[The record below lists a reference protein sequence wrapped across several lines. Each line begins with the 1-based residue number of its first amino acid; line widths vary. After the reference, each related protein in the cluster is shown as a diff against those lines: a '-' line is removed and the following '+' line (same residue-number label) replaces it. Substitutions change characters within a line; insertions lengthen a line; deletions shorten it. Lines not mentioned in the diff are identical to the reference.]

1 MKKRFFFFFT
11 SSKKGN
17 LVCFFITF
25 LLKIYIY
32 LFIWKIR
39 ECLKFLINIASEGGK
54 KKKTHRKITEH
65 SSL

>member
-1 MKKRFFFFFT
+1 MKKRYFFFYLEQKRKSCLFF
-11 SSKKGN
+11 
-17 LVCFFITF
+17 LTF